1 MDIEE
6 TDRRSMRG
14 REERMRETT
23 GGADGMECGV
33 KELKGRF
40 EERLS
45 LVKGLDRAAM
55 TRTEKRWD
63 RIAKPLKS
71 LGLLERNVTKIG
83 GIQGTEKPQ
92 IGKRALIAMCA
103 DNGVVAEGVTQ
114 TGMEVTAVVAR
125 NMAEGATTVTVMAE
139 AAGVDVFPVDIGM
152 VTEGACISGI
162 PEEREA
168 LVPRTLLAR
177 KAARGT
183 RNFAKGPAMSPE
195 EALRAVLTGL
205 EIAGRLKEQGYEIL
219 ATGEMGI
226 GNTTT
231 SSAVAAALLDEPVE
245 KMTGKGAG
253 LSDEGLLRKIRVI
266 REALRDQKP
275 DREDPFDV
283 LCKVGGFDIAGLAG
297 VFLGG
302 AVYRIPVLLD
312 GFISSVAALLAVR
325 LLPEAK
331 DFMLATHVSK
341 EPAGGLVLEALGL
354 KPMLCC
360 EMCLGEGTGA
370 MAGLSALDMGFT
382 VYHSMATF
390 DDMQVEQ
397 YKPL

>member
-1 MDIEE
+1 MA
-6 TDRRSMRG
+6 G
-14 REERMRETT
+14 RE
-23 GGADGMECGV
+23 
-33 KELKGRF
+33 KELEEQLK
-40 EERLS
+40 ERLS
-45 LVKGLDRAAM
+45 LVRELDAEIM
-55 TRTEKRWD
+55 EQTQKRWD
-63 RIAKPLKS
+63 SIAKPLKS
-71 LGLLERNVTKIG
+71 LGLLEQNVTKIA
-83 GIQGTEKPQ
+83 GIQENVKPQ

-103 DNGVVAEGVTQ
+103 DNGVVEEGVTQ
-114 TGMEVTAVVAR
+114 TGMEVTAIVAQ

-152 VTEGACISGI
+152 VTEGECISRI
-162 PEEREA
+162 LEEKEEIK
-168 LVPRTLLAR
+168 PRTLLAR
-177 KAARGT
+177 KVARGT
-183 RNFAKGPAMSPE
+183 KNFAKGPAMSRE
-195 EALRAVLTGL
+195 EALLAIFCGMEL
-205 EIAGRLKEQGYEIL
+205 AGRLKAQGYDIL

-266 REALRDQKP
+266 KEALRDLRP
-275 DREDPFDV
+275 DKEDPLDV
-283 LCKVGGFDIAGLAG
+283 VCKVGGFDIAGLMG

-325 LLPEAK
+325 LLPAAK
-331 DFMLATHVSK
+331 EFMLATHVSK
-341 EPAGGLVLEALGL
+341 EPAGGLILETLGL

-370 MAGLSALDMGFT
+370 MAGLSVLDMGFAT
-382 VYHSMATF
+382 YHSMATF
-390 DDMQVEQ
+390 DDIQVEQ